1 MAQDVIDMLDH
12 FGWKDSVHVNGVSM
26 GGMISL
32 ELVSTWP
39 ERFSSLVLTSTT
51 SGRQIPPVSLYYF
64 LHSYKN

>member
-51 SGRQIPPVSLYYF
+51 LQELTVCFSGKQLV
-64 LHSYKN
+64 HSVD